1 MNEWSSLAL
10 ASGNEISRE
19 RELYGY
25 NASWFA
31 VRELVEI
38 VGEDGLRELIQAA
51 DSGVSAYPAAPRSLL
66 LNDWRVVLDLASTL
80 TDTDG
85 EAALDA
91 LWLELVVDDQQAEL
105 IADRREVRDQYLRFA
120 DRPLQWSVPA
130 HIDQAMADW
139 RFDDARELVREAS
152 RVLDLQ
158 RRVLDQADLAGLDA
172 AEAGREAYE
181 QIEPDFDQALSVL
194 AVQEEA
200 ISSVV
205 DVRELAAV
213 PLTRE
218 EQAGLGD
225 FDLASV
231 VERAERAYE
240 LNRFDDVADVREQLI
255 SARAQAAESGATRLL
270 WSRLGLG
277 AAVALVLLGIVKLVK
292 DRPWS
297 DAEPLTREESH
308 A

>member
-1 MNEWSSLAL
+1 MYK
-10 ASGNEISRE
+10 R
-19 RELYGY
+19 
-25 NASWFA
+25 
-31 VRELVEI
+31 
-38 VGEDGLRELIQAA
+38 Q
-51 DSGVSAYPAAPRSLL
+51 
-66 LNDWRVVLDLASTL
+66 
-80 TDTDG
+80 
-85 EAALDA
+85 
-91 LWLELVVDDQQAEL
+91 
-105 IADRREVRDQYLRFA
+105 
-120 DRPLQWSVPA
+120 
-130 HIDQAMADW
+130 
-139 RFDDARELVREAS
+139 
-152 RVLDLQ
+152 
-158 RRVLDQADLAGLDA
+158 
-172 AEAGREAYE
+172 
-181 QIEPDFDQALSVL
+181 
-194 AVQEEA
+194 VQEEA